1 VSKKPINLKQTNN
14 MKKIRMFVVV
24 LAMVSFFLSDGVYSQ
39 WQSVNFT
46 NFVNDPITDIAK
58 CGPYLFCAA
67 YGSGVT
73 GNYVWRSSNNGQ
85 SWEFPYIHYSVS
97 LPRTVRNLIS
107 VDTVLIACVNYS
119 PSLYRSTNYGNTWQ
133 PCAGVGSNQVT
144 VLSSSNN
151 VIYASSQDSG
161 LYRSTDIGVSWV
173 KCSSPVTFKLNSVLA
188 LGNDVYVSNYY
199 NGNMYKSTDLGNNW
213 ITVNN
218 GLPTGYYYKLG
229 KHLNSIFAS
238 TGSSTVYRSTN
249 GGANWSVSSS
259 GLSGSDLYSITS
271 DSVNVYASFIS
282 GEVYKSTDNG
292 STWFSINTGFFS
304 NSAYTVQKF
313 NNTLFAGGLGLF
325 SSTSGGSSWQF
336 SGVGITNS
344 VIKSTH
350 IEGNILHIGTMTYY
364 FRTTDEGNTFYK
376 SPLVGYYTVY
386 MINSAILG
394 KQGNILFGD
403 RAVGYLKSTN
413 NGAAWSIIGYTINP
427 VQPDTRAMI
436 QDSLYTFAATD
447 SGVYRSTNF
456 GTNWEGNFSS
466 GLTNRSS
473 WCITKCNNIL
483 FAGTDGGMFRSTN
496 LGTNWLNSNNGLTSA
511 RINSVTQKQTDIFAA
526 TDSGVYR
533 STNNGDLWS
542 AVNSGLTNLRVKVVR
557 SKSDTLFAGTSAGLF
572 VTTNNGSSW
581 SSFNG
586 DLPFTDINT
595 IDFIDNTM
603 FVGTNGMGLYRRSM
617 SLVGNSTAIGTEVPG
632 NFELKQNYP
641 NPFNPTTKINFSI
654 PANYDGETR
663 LNVYDISGRL
673 VKTLLQQDLIPGKY
687 EVSFDASGY
696 SSGVYFYTLTSGT
709 YNETRKMLL
718 VK

>member
-1 VSKKPINLKQTNN
+1 
-14 MKKIRMFVVV
+14 MKTIRMFVIV
-24 LAMVSFFLSDGVYSQ
+24 LALVSFSLNDGIFSQ

-46 NFVNDPITDIAK
+46 NFVNDPITDITK

-107 VDTVLIACVNYS
+107 VDTVLLASVNYS

-144 VLSSSNN
+144 YLSNSNN
-151 VIYASSQDSG
+151 VIYASSQDGG

-173 KCSSPVTFKLNSVLA
+173 KCSSPVAFKLNSVLA
-188 LGNDVYVSNYY
+188 LGNDVYVSNYP
-199 NGNMYKSTDLGNNW
+199 NGVMYKSTDLGNNW
-213 ITVNN
+213 TTVNN

-238 TGSSTVYRSTN
+238 TGNSIIYKSTN
-249 GGANWSVSSS
+249 DGANWSISNS
-259 GLSGSDLYSITS
+259 GISGSDLYSITS
-271 DSVNVYASFIS
+271 DSVNVYALFIS
-282 GEVYKSTDNG
+282 GGVYKSTDNG
-292 STWFSINTGFFS
+292 STWYSANNGFFS
-304 NSAYTVQKF
+304 GSAYTVQKF
-313 NNTLFAGGLGLF
+313 NNTLFAGGLGMF

-336 SGVGITNS
+336 SGIGITNS

-350 IEGNILHIGTMTYY
+350 IEGNTLHIGTMTYY
-364 FRTTDEGNTFYK
+364 FRTTNEGNTFYK
-376 SPLVGYYTVY
+376 SPLVGYYTSY

-394 KQGNILFGD
+394 RQGHLLFGD
-403 RAVGYLKSTN
+403 RAVGYLKSID
-413 NGAAWSIIGYTINP
+413 NGASWSIIGYINNY
-427 VQPDTRAMI
+427 VQPDTRAMML
-436 QDSLYTFAATD
+436 DSIYTFAATD

-456 GTNWEGNFSS
+456 GSNWEGNFSS
-466 GLTNRSS
+466 GLTNRSAR
-473 WCITKCNNIL
+473 CIAKCNFTL
-483 FAGTDGGMFRSTN
+483 FTGTDGGMFRSTN
-496 LGTNWLNSNNGLTSA
+496 RGVNWVNSNNGLTSA
-511 RINSVTQKQTDIFAA
+511 KINYITQKQSDIYAA

-542 AVNSGLTNLRVKVVR
+542 AVNSGLTNLRVRVVKA
-557 SKSDTLFAGTSAGLF
+557 KSDTLFAGTQAGLF
-572 VTTNNGSSW
+572 VTTNNGASW

-595 IDFIDNTM
+595 IDFINNTM
-603 FVGTNGMGLYRRSM
+603 FVGTNGMGLYKRSM
-617 SLVGNSTAIGTEVPG
+617 SLVGNISVNGTETPG
-632 NFELKQNYP
+632 KFDLKQNYP
-641 NPFNPTTKINFSI
+641 NPFNPSTKINFSI
-654 PANYDGETR
+654 PASYEGETR

-673 VKTLLQQDLIPGKY
+673 VKTLVQQDLKPGNY

-696 SSGVYFYTLTSGT
+696 SSGVYFYTLKSGI
-709 YNETRKMLL
+709 YNQTKKMLL
-718 VK
+718 IK